1 MRNKAGFVALI
12 FILSLGLTL
21 VWVLG
26 ARAST
31 IVIDGPEGEIH
42 VCPAG
47 CTYNNVQDAVDAATE
62 GDLIKVAEGTYT
74 GVSAREGVTQTVYLS
89 KTLTIQGG
97 YQTGDWDTPN
107 PEVHTTIL
115 DAQGQGRVFF
125 ITQSDNILID
135 GLDITGGD
143 ASGQPGGMNDAGGG
157 VECWSV
163 NALTLSNN
171 HIFGNTASGTGGGIY
186 TGFCSGDIIGNTF
199 NNNSTSGGGGG
210 LAIHASG
217 GGLVNVTG
225 NIFEFNNAKQGG
237 GLWVDNSSAR
247 LYRNSFIQN
256 TASFGGGLFLYL
268 GGPIGTVSLLNENKI
283 LSNTADHGG
292 GIFITNDEGGG
303 GVTLTNT
310 DIADNQA
317 IVEGAGVYITTAPSV
332 HMLHTTLANN
342 VGGDGCGVC
351 IGELTLFPW
360 QVSGP
365 STVTF
370 TNTILTNQIIGLGI
384 TGGSTVNINSILWHS
399 DPITVSQ
406 SITAT
411 LVVQNQHTGDPA
423 FLNPDGGDYHIG
435 KASAARDTGVPS
447 GVTHDIDGERRP
459 MGPAWDMG
467 ADEFFINYIFLPL
480 TTRN

>member
-1 MRNKAGFVALI
+1 L
-12 FILSLGLTL
+12 
-21 VWVLG
+21 
-26 ARAST
+26 
-31 IVIDGPEGEIH
+31 
-42 VCPAG
+42 
-47 CTYNNVQDAVDAATE
+47 
-62 GDLIKVAEGTYT
+62 
-74 GVSAREGVTQTVYLS
+74 
-89 KTLTIQGG
+89 
-97 YQTGDWDTPN
+97 
-107 PEVHTTIL
+107 
-115 DAQGQGRVFF
+115 
-125 ITQSDNILID
+125 
-135 GLDITGGD
+135 
-143 ASGQPGGMNDAGGG
+143 
-157 VECWSV
+157 
-163 NALTLSNN
+163 
-171 HIFGNTASGTGGGIY
+171 
-186 TGFCSGDIIGNTF
+186 
-199 NNNSTSGGGGG
+199 
-210 LAIHASG
+210 HASG
-217 GGLVNVTG
+217 GGLVNVTD

-247 LYRNSFIQN
+247 LYRNTFIQN
-256 TASFGGGLFLYL
+256 SASFGGGLFLYL
-268 GGPIGTVSLLNENKI
+268 GGPIGTVSLINETMI

-310 DIADNQA
+310 VIADNQA